1 MQTQRSTSSNPESRY
16 PFLLWPAITLTALL
30 AACATPVVTGDAS
43 LPVVATLPLHAA
55 HIVDARPQFTAAF
68 QRELDTRPPASSPR
82 PAAAYLHGP
91 TADPSTRATAPPPAA
106 DLRRVSVLIVPGL
119 FGDCFDDQ
127 AVPFGDGV
135 VRPREEEYTQS
146 YRIYDDLGMAGIRTM
161 RASGRASSAANAVVV
176 ARELLAEAA
185 RTDVDAIIL
194 FGYSKGAPDMLEA
207 LANLH
212 KEGRLPAK
220 LRAVVSVSGVVMGTL
235 VADRYDALYEKIG
248 GAMKLVGCT
257 ESTGGEVESLMRPV
271 RTRWLAEAVLPTT
284 VRYYTVAAYAARND
298 IAPGLRRSYDVL
310 NELDWRNDGQV
321 LVSDAMLP
329 NSTLLA
335 VANSDHWNYV
345 LPLAKTPRPLL
356 REVVTGV
363 DFPREAFFRAIVR
376 TVSVQPPG

>member
-1 MQTQRSTSSNPESRY
+1 MV
-16 PFLLWPAITLTALL
+16 L
-30 AACATPVVTGDAS
+30 AGCATPVVTGDET

-55 HIVDARPQFTAAF
+55 HIVDARVPFTAAF
-68 QRELDTRPPASSPR
+68 QRELDARPPASSPR
-82 PAAAYLHGP
+82 EAVAYLHGP
-91 TADPSTRATAPPPAA
+91 AANSGAPTTTTTTPAAA
-106 DLRRVSVLIVPGL
+106 DLRRVSVLIAPGL

-135 VRPREEEYTQS
+135 VRTREEEYTQS
-146 YRIYDDLGMAGIRTM
+146 YRIYDDMGLAGVRTL
-161 RASGRASSAANAVVV
+161 RVSGRASSAANAVVV
-176 ARELLAEAA
+176 ARELVAEAA
-185 RTDVDAIIL
+185 RNDVDTIIL

-235 VADRYDALYEKIG
+235 VADRYNALYESVG
-248 GAMKLVGCT
+248 GVMRLAGCT
-257 ESTGGEVESLMRPV
+257 ASTGGDVESLMRPV
-271 RTRWLAEAVLPTT
+271 RNRWLAQAVLPTAP
-284 VRYYTVAAYAARND
+284 RYYTVAAYAARND
-298 IAPGLRRSYDVL
+298 IAPGLRASYDVL

-376 TVSVQPPG
+376 TVSASPPR

>member
-1 MQTQRSTSSNPESRY
+1 MQTQRSTSSNPQSRY
-16 PFLLWPAITLTALL
+16 PFLLWPAIALTALL
-30 AACATPVVTGDAS
+30 AACATPVATGDAS

-68 QRELDTRPPASSPR
+68 QRELDARPPASSPR

-91 TADPSTRATAPPPAA
+91 TADPSTRATAPPPAT

-235 VADRYDALYEKIG
+235 VADRYDALYEKVG
-248 GAMKLVGCT
+248 GVMKVVGCT

-271 RTRWLAEAVLPTT
+271 RIRWLAEAVLPTT
-284 VRYYTVAAYAARND
+284 VRYYTVAAYAARDD

-345 LPLAKTPRPLL
+345 LPLAKTPRPML

-363 DFPREAFFRAIVR
+363 DFPREAFFRAILR
-376 TVSVQPPG
+376 TVSVQPTR

>member
-1 MQTQRSTSSNPESRY
+1 MPTQRSTSTYTESRY
-16 PFLLWPAITLTALL
+16 PFLLWFAVALTTLL

-43 LPVVATLPLHAA
+43 LPIVATLPLHAA
-55 HIVDARPQFTAAF
+55 HIADARVEFTAAF
-68 QRELDTRPPASSPR
+68 QRELDARPPASTR
-82 PAAAYLHGP
+82 REAATYLHGP
-91 TADPSTRATAPPPAA
+91 AANPSARATAAPAA

-235 VADRYDALYEKIG
+235 VADRYDALYEKVG
-248 GAMKLVGCT
+248 GVMKVVGCT

-284 VRYYTVAAYAARND
+284 VRYYTVAAYAARDD

-376 TVSVQPPG
+376 TVSVRPPG